1 MALILATPRWRLVD
15 RLLAGYGIVVA
26 LIGATRWTQRAML
39 PLIAAHVALAGLAW
53 LAVRAPESATGRFLR
68 TAYPLLI
75 LTALYSSIDALNGFG
90 AAVTHDD
97 LLQRIESGLFGG
109 QPSRDWWRASP
120 SDFWSTLLHAVYFS
134 YYVIVPI
141 PALYFLATRRA
152 AALEQYLNAVI
163 ATFLA
168 CYICYMLFPVAG
180 PYYEFARPAGQ
191 FINNGPA
198 RLVYR
203 ALSSGSAFGAAFPSS
218 HVAATV
224 AATVGA
230 WFGSRRLA
238 MILAVPTALLAVGV
252 VYCQMHYVLDSVAGV
267 VVGVTVPLMVIRR
280 TA

>member
-1 MALILATPRWRLVD
+1 M
-15 RLLAGYGIVVA
+15 VA
-26 LIGATRWTQRAML
+26 LIGMTRWSQRGMV
-39 PLIAAHVALAGLAW
+39 PLIAAHLAVSFLAW
-53 LAVRAPESATGRFLR
+53 LTVRAPDSATGRFLR
-68 TAYPLLI
+68 TCYPLII
-75 LTALYSSIDALNGFG
+75 LTALYSSIDALNAFG
-90 AAVTHDD
+90 AATTHDAT
-97 LLQRIESGLFGG
+97 LQRIEAGLFGG

-120 SDFWSTLLHAVYFS
+120 SDFWSTMLHAVYFS

-141 PALYFLATRRA
+141 PALYLLATRRV

-180 PYYEFARPAGQ
+180 PYYEFARPTGR
-191 FINNGPA
+191 FIDNAPA

-203 ALSSGSAFGAAFPSS
+203 ALASGSAFGAAFPSS

-238 MILAVPTALLAVGV
+238 LIIAVPTAMLAVGV
-252 VYCQMHYVLDSVAGV
+252 VYCQMHYVVDSMAGV
-267 VVGVTVPLMVIRR
+267 AMGVMIPMLVMRR